1 MLLTIVVLGLIGTLL
16 CFAVAAYAFR
26 RLRLPLIETLFF
38 FGLVEL
44 VEPAGRSSLARR

>member
-1 MLLTIVVLGLIGTLL
+1 VLGLIGTLL
-16 CFAVAAYAFR
+16 CFAVTAYAFR

-44 VEPAGRSSLARR
+44 VEPADRARPQRR